1 MFSLRHKGN
10 FLPQQIG
17 PTNDPNGPIVIFR
30 IGFTIIS
37 WLKEYCPK
45 ISSNDVYAFFFHFS
59 GLVRGFL
66 ICLISCSDASYQ
78 LSNSVSS
85 IAMKHFLCGTFL
97 FFFQVEPIRNLF
109 AALFLASIGMLI
121 HVHFLWNHID
131 ILLAAVILVIIIKTV
146 VVTLV
151 VRGFRYNNK
160 TSLLVCLTQFLLF
173 KTVSGCCF
181 AANSNSYTYAGWDVS
196 CTNWGIRF
204 CSS

>member
-1 MFSLRHKGN
+1 M
-10 FLPQQIG
+10 
-17 PTNDPNGPIVIFR
+17 
-30 IGFTIIS
+30 
-37 WLKEYCPK
+37 
-45 ISSNDVYAFFFHFS
+45 NDVYALFVHFS
-59 GLVRGFL
+59 GLVRGYL

-78 LSNSVSS
+78 LWNSVSS
-85 IAMKHFLCGTFL
+85 IAIKRFLCGT

-173 KTVSGCCF
+173 KTGF
-181 AANSNSYTYAGWDVS
+181 GLL
-196 CTNWGIRF
+196 F
-204 CSS
+204 CSKS